1 MMAGVTRSVRV
12 TIAGQ
17 RFSVRTDANPRY
29 VRELASFVS
38 RRIDEAKSEGRA
50 VSTQSLALLAA
61 MSIADELHQVRDSQ
75 AKLKRRVREKSET
88 ILKVLAAE
96 ANLTDA
102 LRHEADEADEARR
115 APEEVEADPSSGA
128 ARFHEKAD
136 AT

>member
-96 ANLTDA
+96 ANLTEA
-102 LRHEADEADEARR
+102 LRHEADEARP
-115 APEEVEADPSSGA
+115 APEEVEADASSGA
-128 ARFHEKAD
+128 AGFHEKAD